1 MKTIHHFLLIATAAA
16 ACATLS
22 AVAQETTTNSTTPA
36 TIKADAAISGGL
48 VVATGAVSTAAAPA
62 PVAAT
67 NKIVLT
73 VVKVDSE
80 ETAGENGRG
89 TNAVDGN
96 PNTFWHT
103 QWQDATPECPHEIIL
118 ELVPPSTIKG
128 FTCLPRQDD
137 NDHGNI
143 KDYEFYVSD
152 DGTDFGQPAC
162 KGTFESGA
170 EK

>member
-1 MKTIHHFLLIATAAA
+1 M
-16 ACATLS
+16 
-22 AVAQETTTNSTTPA
+22 
-36 TIKADAAISGGL
+36 
-48 VVATGAVSTAAAPA
+48 
-62 PVAAT
+62 
-67 NKIVLT
+67 LT

-80 ETAGENGRG
+80 ETAGENGAA

-137 NDHGNI
+137 NDELLGEINPI
-143 KDYEFYVSD
+143 GRAVS
-152 DGTDFGQPAC
+152 
-162 KGTFESGA
+162 S
-170 EK
+170 